1 MPLTLNLNNNNVDG
15 GGVDYTLTFF
25 DLKESSLFPLS
36 ILTSVK
42 LQPF

>member
-1 MPLTLNLNNNNVDG
+1 MWMGEG
-15 GGVDYTLTFF
+15 GGYTLTFF
-25 DLKESSLFPLS
+25 DLKESGLFPLS

>member
-1 MPLTLNLNNNNVDG
+1 MWMGDG
-15 GGVDYTLTFF
+15 GGYTLTFF